1 MMNGDFRLVTT
12 KTPIRIT
19 FTGGGSDFPDFY
31 RKFGYGAVLSS
42 TINRYIY
49 VTIARNFYS
58 NEYRISYSRTENAI
72 RDVNDIEHPSVREA
86 LKYLGIE
93 GGIQIISITE
103 IPSRGTGLGSSSSF
117 LVGLLLAL
125 HTWLG
130 ENVTP
135 GTLAS
140 EAYKIEREIL
150 NEPGGKQDQYI
161 AAYGGINL
169 MRFNNDDS
177 VEMKPLI
184 LSRDRRRYLSENLM
198 MYYTNKERSS
208 ATIHKEQMNNI
219 SDQSDYYKK
228 MRELAYKAYDAICK
242 LDLLE
247 LGALMEEN
255 WLLKKQLHNHISD
268 DGIEHM
274 YKLAKDA
281 GALGGKL
288 MGAGG
293 GGFMLFIVPPEKH
306 KDVDKALS
314 EYRREDFEIDPFGS
328 RVSHIEDY

>member
-1 MMNGDFRLVTT
+1 MNGDFRLVTT

-31 RKFGYGAVLSS
+31 RNNGYGAVLSS

-58 NEYRISYSRTENAI
+58 NEYRISYSKTENAI
-72 RDVNDIEHPSVREA
+72 KNVENIEHPTVREA
-86 LKYLGIE
+86 LKFLGIK

-135 GTLAS
+135 ETLAM

-150 NEPGGKQDQYI
+150 REPGGKQDQYI
-161 AAYGGINL
+161 SAYGGINL

-184 LSRDRRRYLSENLM
+184 LSREKRKYLSENLM

-208 ATIHKEQMNNI
+208 ATIHKEQLNNI
-219 SDQSDYYKK
+219 GDQIDYYKK
-228 MRELAYKAYDAICK
+228 MRELAYEAYDALCK
-242 LDLLE
+242 MDINE
-247 LGALMEEN
+247 LGELMEEN
-255 WLLKKQLHNHISD
+255 WLLKKQLHNQISD
-268 DGIEHM
+268 DGIDHM
-274 YKLAKDA
+274 YRLARNA

-293 GGFMLFIVPPEKH
+293 GGFMLFIVPPERQKE
-306 KDVDKALS
+306 VSKALS
-314 EYRREDFEIDPFGS
+314 EYRKEDFEIDPFGS
-328 RVSHIEDY
+328 RVTHIEDY

>member
-1 MMNGDFRLVTT
+1 MNGDFRLVTT

-31 RKFGYGAVLSS
+31 RNNGYGAVLSS

-58 NEYRISYSRTENAI
+58 NEYRISYSKTENAI
-72 RDVNDIEHPSVREA
+72 KNVDNIEHPTVREA
-86 LKYLGIE
+86 LKFLGIE

-135 GTLAS
+135 ETLAR

-150 NEPGGKQDQYI
+150 REPGGKQDQYI
-161 AAYGGINL
+161 SAYGGINL
-169 MRFNNDDS
+169 MRFNHDDS

-184 LSRDRRRYLSENLM
+184 LSREKRKYLSENLM

-208 ATIHKEQMNNI
+208 AAIHKEQLNNI
-219 SDQSDYYKK
+219 EDQSDYYRK
-228 MRELAYKAYDAICK
+228 MRELAYKAYDALCK
-242 LDLLE
+242 MDINE

-255 WLLKKQLHNHISD
+255 WLLKKQLHNQISD
-268 DGIEHM
+268 DGIDHM
-274 YKLAKDA
+274 YKIARDA

-293 GGFMLFIVPPEKH
+293 GGFMLFIVPPERQKE
-306 KDVDKALS
+306 VSSALS
-314 EYRREDFEIDPFGS
+314 EYRREYFEIDPFGS
-328 RVSHIEDY
+328 RVTHIEDY